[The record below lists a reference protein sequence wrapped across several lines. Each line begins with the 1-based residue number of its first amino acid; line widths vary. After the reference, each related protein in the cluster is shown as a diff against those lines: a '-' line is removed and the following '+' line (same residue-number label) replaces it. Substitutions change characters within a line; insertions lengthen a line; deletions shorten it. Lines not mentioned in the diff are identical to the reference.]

1 MLHGTTRSSVR
12 QMPIIPFIVEG
23 FITAGVRSAHQ
34 HPKSRAGKG
43 FAKGLKRLAVH

>member
-12 QMPIIPFIVEG
+12 QMPIIPFIVEV
-23 FITAGVRSAHQ
+23 FIRGVRSAHQ